1 MIKEQLIT
9 RIIQTMSNTLDKL
22 QLSQLTEV
30 LATTFRDVE
39 MEPTN
44 NALTVDLATNEKL
57 VQTYFVCQKINGMA
71 DSTIKA
77 YRFTLMKF
85 MEFANYISWDKV
97 DTNLIRLFLLKC
109 EKQGN
114 KKTTVDNARRNLNTF
129 FQWLENEDYISKNPC
144 RKICRIKEP
153 IRLKRYFSEYEMEA
167 LRDSCKNKKELA
179 LIDLLISSGLRVGEV
194 PTIKISEIDW
204 NEGQFKVIGKG
215 NKERYGYLTVRAK
228 KHLQEYLK
236 ERESRGVLSD
246 YLFCSSRSPYDR
258 PMGKQA
264 INKAIKKI
272 GSRCNMSDIHVHGIR
287 AYFATNLSIH
297 GIPAETI
304 QLLMGHE
311 SYSTTVRYY
320 CKPNQLVAKAAV
332 LSAA

>member
-9 RIIQTMSNTLDKL
+9 QIIQTMSNTLDKL

-30 LATTFRDVE
+30 LSTTFRDVE

-44 NALTVDLATNEKL
+44 NALTVDLTTNEKL

-77 YRFTLMKF
+77 YRFTLVKF

-153 IRLKRYFSEYEMEA
+153 SRIKRYFSEFEMEA

-194 PTIKISEIDW
+194 PTIKISDIDW
-204 NEGQFKVIGKG
+204 NEGQFQVIGKG
-215 NKERYGYLTVRAK
+215 NKERYGYMNVRAK
-228 KHLQEYLK
+228 KHLLEYLK
-236 ERESRGVLSD
+236 ERESRGIVSD

-258 PMGKQA
+258 PIGKQA
-264 INKAIKKI
+264 INKIIKKI
-272 GSRCNMSDIHVHGIR
+272 GARCNMNDIHVHGIR
-287 AYFATNLSIH
+287 SYFATNLSKH
-297 GIPAETI
+297 GVSAEII

-320 CKPNQLVAKAAV
+320 CKPNLSEAKAAV

>member
-1 MIKEQLIT
+1 MIKERLLTQ
-9 RIIQTMSNTLDKL
+9 IIQAMSNSLDKL

-30 LATTFRDVE
+30 LSTTFRDVE
-39 MEPTN
+39 MEPIN
-44 NALTVDLATNEKL
+44 NALTVDLATNEKIM
-57 VQTYFVCQKINGMA
+57 QTYFVCQKINGMA
-71 DSTIKA
+71 DSTIRA
-77 YRFTLMKF
+77 YRFTLVKF
-85 MEFANYISWDKV
+85 MEFANYSSWDKI
-97 DTNLIRLFLLKC
+97 DTNLIRLYLLKC
-109 EKQGN
+109 EKSGN
-114 KKTTVDNARRNLNTF
+114 SKTTVDNARRNLNTF
-129 FQWLENEDYISKNPC
+129 FQWLENEDYIAKNPC

-153 IRLKRYFSEYEMEA
+153 SRIKRYFSEFEMEA

-215 NKERYGYLTVRAK
+215 NKERYGYMTVRAK
-228 KHLQEYLK
+228 KYIQEYLK
-236 ERESRGVLSD
+236 ERENRGIVSD
-246 YLFCSSRSPYDR
+246 YLFCTSRSPYDR

-272 GSRCNMSDIHVHGIR
+272 GLRCNMHDIHVHGIR
-287 AYFATNLSIH
+287 AYFATNLSKK

-320 CKPNQLVAKAAV
+320 CKPNQSVARAAV